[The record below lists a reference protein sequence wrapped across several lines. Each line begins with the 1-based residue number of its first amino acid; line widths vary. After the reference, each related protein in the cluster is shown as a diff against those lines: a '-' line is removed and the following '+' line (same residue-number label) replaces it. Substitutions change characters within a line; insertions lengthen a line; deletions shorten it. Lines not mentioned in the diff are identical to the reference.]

1 MACLCLYKVTDKSA
15 WLSANAARREHD
27 SCKVALTVCNQLQ
40 VAAAL
45 QLAPFSNRRATERCP
60 NGLGVNLCCAEV
72 SFTGNV
78 VHIMCTCLTSTAKF
92 DFSEP
97 FSVNP
102 RQAES
107 LNFFARNTFG
117 AHHS

>member
-1 MACLCLYKVTDKSA
+1 MAVGKMLPDVNTTAAKLLSQSA
-15 WLSANAARREHD
+15 T
-27 SCKVALTVCNQLQ
+27 SCK
-40 VAAAL
+40 L
-45 QLAPFSNRRATERCP
+45 QLAPFSHRRATERKRRCP